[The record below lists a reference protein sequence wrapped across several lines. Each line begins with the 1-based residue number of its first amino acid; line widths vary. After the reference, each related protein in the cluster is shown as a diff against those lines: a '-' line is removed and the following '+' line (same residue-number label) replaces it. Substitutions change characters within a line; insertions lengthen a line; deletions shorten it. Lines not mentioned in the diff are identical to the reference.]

1 MKKTGAWLVRY
12 ALEQIGIR
20 YTFGVPGVHNTELYD
35 ELNASEHITPVLVAH
50 EGGGAFMADAM
61 SRLSDSTGCL
71 VIVPAAG
78 ITQAASGIGEAFLDG
93 IPMLV
98 ISGGVRTDL
107 PYRYQLH
114 QIDQQALVAPL
125 CKRTFKVTRHEDV
138 VPTLF
143 EAHDIAISGEPGPVF
158 VEVPV
163 NVQLLT
169 GEVRTLPAY
178 RRWQPGEVDTV
189 ALERA
194 AELLVQARNPGIF
207 AGWGALGA
215 AEELIQLAERLGAPV
230 STTLQGVSVFPADHP
245 LHTGFGFG
253 PAAVPAARESFKHC
267 DCLLAVGTRFGE
279 IATGSFGVKVPENLI
294 HVDINPEVFNA
305 NYPARVAVAADA
317 RVALRALLKFLPER
331 AAEAARSGQRIARIA
346 ELKRAYQ
353 QDWLEHDSGER
364 VNPGRFFLSLRER
377 LPRDGLVVVDDGNHT
392 YLAAELMPVYEPGGF
407 ISPTDFNCMGYSV
420 PAAIGA
426 KLARPDKDVAV
437 IVGDGCFAMTC
448 MEIATAARLGLGVM
462 YFVFNDGELSQIA
475 QAQEI
480 PYNRKPCT
488 ELPHLDFESLARGF
502 GAEFVAMPDN
512 DSVAAGVERA
522 FTAAATGRPVV
533 VDVRIDYSKRTA
545 FTQGIVKT
553 NLKRLD
559 LGTKFRFVSRA
570 LKRRVT
576 G

>member
-317 RVALRALLKFLPER
+317 RVALRALLRFLPER